1 MQNCWKGLNPLAAE
15 EDVVKICYG
24 CIDTIKRGR
33 NLFIGKATQ
42 TFLKDE
48 GGLITVLEI
57 YCLEQ
62 NLGTTDCILK

>member
-1 MQNCWKGLNPLAAE
+1 MQKCWKGLNPLAAE
-15 EDVVKICYG
+15 EDVVKIWYG
-24 CIDTIKRGR
+24 CIRGR
-33 NLFIGKATQ
+33 NLFIGKGTQ

-48 GGLITVLEI
+48 GGLITALEI